1 MKSIRSVL
9 ARLFPFILVCTMVAG
24 QESPV
29 QLSTARVAPEIMKV
43 SDIHRGMRG
52 VAYTVFEGTKPEPMD
67 VEILGVL
74 PNLNGPKSD
83 LILAR
88 LGGQK
93 VEYTGVVAGMS
104 GSPVYIDG
112 KLVGAISYRI
122 GQFSKEPIA
131 GITPIEEML
140 EIDSM
145 DRTQPEPMSASRAPK
160 TMMKTS
166 VGGDAQSTNA
176 LQSFASLMQPID
188 APFVFSGFSEDTI
201 RHFASQFAQA
211 GLTPVM
217 GVGSASHDHQ
227 PEPLE
232 PGSAVSA
239 VLVSGDLD
247 IAATCTVTYIDPQ
260 RLLACGHPLTQYGM
274 VDMPMTKANVVA
286 TLASPYYAYK
296 IVNTTD
302 EVGTFVQDRH
312 SGILGRFGEQPQM
325 IPVTVTIHGGSS
337 PKQMKFSVL
346 NNAKLTPLIMMTTV
360 FQALQSQNQYGD
372 QVTYRMNGDI
382 AVNGFPSVHMHNMF
396 SSNET
401 APSSVLAALNL
412 GDHFGRIFDNPYTA
426 PGIEGVNLEFD
437 VTPERRAA
445 HLETA
450 RTDVTEARPGDEITV
465 EAVLRPYRGDPIV
478 RQIPVKIP
486 TSVPKGQLRILV
498 SDSETLDHS
507 RKVPSSFG
515 HTLALGSTIDLLN
528 KEHANNNLYVSLL
541 EANPEAM
548 VDDKV
553 MPTLPLSV
561 MNVMQG
567 PRGAQDM
574 YVTGESAVDE
584 TSTPMDYVVS
594 GSQVLTVQIK

>member
-1 MKSIRSVL
+1 MAIAQTAAPTQPS
-9 ARLFPFILVCTMVAG
+9 A
-24 QESPV
+24 
-29 QLSTARVAPEIMKV
+29 ARVTPQTMPV
-43 SDIHRGMRG
+43 SELHPGMRG
-52 VAYTVFEGTKPEPMD
+52 VAYTVFEGTKPESMD

-88 LGGQK
+88 LHGTK

-104 GSPVYIDG
+104 GSPVYVDG

-140 EIDSM
+140 EIDAM
-145 DRTQPEPMSASRAPK
+145 DRTQPEAMSAARGAKAMS
-160 TMMKTS
+160 KTS
-166 VGGDAQSTNA
+166 VGNDQPIAGD

-188 APFVFSGFSEDTI
+188 APFVFSGFNESTI
-201 RHFASQFAQA
+201 RQFASEFAQA

-217 GVGSASHDHQ
+217 GVGSASREHQ
-227 PEPLE
+227 PEPIE

-312 SGILGRFGEQPQM
+312 SGILGRFGETPQM
-325 IPVTVTIHGGSS
+325 IPVTVSIHGGSK

-372 QVTYRMNGDI
+372 LVTYRMNGDI
-382 AVNGFPSVHMHNMF
+382 AVNGFPAVHMHNMF
-396 SSNET
+396 SSNDQ

-412 GDHFGRIFDNPYTA
+412 GEHFGRIFENPYST
-426 PGIEGVNLEFD
+426 PGIEGVNLDFD
-437 VTPERRAA
+437 VTPDRRAA
-445 HLETA
+445 RLETA
-450 RTDVTEARPGDEITV
+450 RTDVTEARPGDEITI

-486 TSVPKGQLRILV
+486 TSVPKGQLRILI
-498 SDSETLDHS
+498 SDSETLDRS
-507 RKVPSSFG
+507 RKIPAAFG
-515 HTLALGSTIDLLN
+515 RTLELGSTIDLLN

-548 VDDKV
+548 VEDKV

-574 YVTGESAVDE
+574 YVSGESAVDE

-594 GSQVLTVQIK
+594 GAQILTVQIK

>member
-1 MKSIRSVL
+1 MKSIISHL
-9 ARLFPFILVCTMVAG
+9 ARVFLLILLSGMAVAQSATLNDASGPRVVPQTM
-24 QESPV
+24 PV
-29 QLSTARVAPEIMKV
+29 SALHS
-43 SDIHRGMRG
+43 GMRG

-88 LGGQK
+88 LHGQK

-112 KLVGAISYRI
+112 KLIGAISYRI

-131 GITPIEEML
+131 GITPIDEML
-140 EIDSM
+140 EIDAL
-145 DRTQPEPMSASRAPK
+145 DRTQPEPMNATRLAR
-160 TMMKTS
+160 TMSKTS
-166 VGGDAQSTNA
+166 VGSDMPSTD
-176 LQSFASLMQPID
+176 LQSFVSMMQPID
-188 APFVFSGFSEDTI
+188 APFVFSGFNESTI
-201 RHFASQFAQA
+201 RQFSSQFAQA

-217 GVGSASHDHQ
+217 GVGSASREHQ
-227 PEPLE
+227 PEPIE
-232 PGSAVSA
+232 PGSPVSA

-312 SGILGRFGEQPQM
+312 SGILGRFGEVPKM
-325 IPVTVTIHGGSS
+325 IPVTVTIHGGSK
-337 PKQMKFSVL
+337 PNEMKFSVL

-360 FQALQSQNQYGD
+360 YQALQSQNQYGD

-382 AVNGFPSVHMHNMF
+382 AVNGYPDVRMHNMF
-396 SSNET
+396 SSNDT
-401 APSSVLAALNL
+401 AQSSVLAAMNL
-412 GDHFGRIFDNPYTA
+412 GEHFGRIFENPYST
-426 PGIEGVNLEFD
+426 PGINGVNLEFD

-450 RTDVTEARPGDEITV
+450 RTDVTEARPGDELTI

-486 TSVPKGQLRILV
+486 TSVPRGQLRILV

-507 RKVPSSFG
+507 RKVPSGFG
-515 HTLALGSTIDLLN
+515 RTLELGSTIDLLN

-548 VDDKV
+548 VEDKV

-567 PRGAQDM
+567 TRGSQDM
-574 YVTGESAVDE
+574 YVSGESAVDE

-594 GSQVLTVQIK
+594 GAQVLTVQIK

>member
-9 ARLFPFILVCTMVAG
+9 ASVSPVILVCNMVIA
-24 QESPV
+24 QASPT
-29 QLSTARVAPEIMKV
+29 QPSAPRVAPEIMKV
-43 SDIHRGMRG
+43 SELHRGMRG
-52 VAYTVFEGTKPEPMD
+52 VAYTVFEGAKPEPMD

-93 VEYTGVVAGMS
+93 AEYTGVVAGMS

-145 DRTQPEPMSASRAPK
+145 DRTQPEPMSASRGPK
-160 TMMKTS
+160 PLMKTS
-166 VGGDAQSTNA
+166 VGSDAPAGND

-188 APFVFSGFSEDTI
+188 APFVFSGFTEGTI
-201 RHFASQFAQA
+201 RQFASQFAQA

-325 IPVTVTIHGGSS
+325 IPVTVTVHGGSQ

-360 FQALQSQNQYGD
+360 YQALQSQNQYGD

-401 APSSVLAALNL
+401 APSSVLAAMNL

-445 HLETA
+445 HLDTA

-507 RKVPSSFG
+507 RKVPSGFG